1 MIFGN
6 QEYFTLSHMSVSGTP
21 TDVTTHRIGYNT
33 VLVSWTAPSPPPAG
47 YEVFYHTSTGIRLS
61 AGNTSN
67 TQLTILGLT
76 VKENYT
82 IFVVSF
88 GEEGDTVLPSVH
100 SDEVTVPA
108 IPMIT
113 NIWSDTSSVMLSWD
127 TPQLTPDNYAIN
139 YVCYRSCDLLQNSVK
154 TNFSVVDGD
163 DINFNISSLEA
174 GSRCQVNVT
183 ATFGDHSN
191 SYTVTISTNTISAGT
206 IMSVSGVIS
215 HILVML

>member
-1 MIFGN
+1 M
-6 QEYFTLSHMSVSGTP
+6 
-21 TDVTTHRIGYNT
+21 
-33 VLVSWTAPSPPPAG
+33 VSWTAPSLTPAG
-47 YEVFYHTSTGIRLS
+47 YEVFYQTSTSSILS

-67 TQLTILGLT
+67 TQLNISGLT

-127 TPQLTPDNYAIN
+127 TPLLTPDNYTIN
-139 YVCYRSCDLLQNSVK
+139 YLCYRLCDLQNSVK

-163 DINFNISSLEA
+163 YINFNISSLEA

-183 ATFGDHSN
+183 AMFSN
-191 SYTVTISTNTISAGT
+191 DSNTVTISTNTISAG
-206 IMSVSGVIS
+206 INI
-215 HILVML
+215 